1 MSGNAAVEP
10 KKKLKFLIAHEW
22 EVGVLFIIL
31 VVCMVV
37 FEKAMHLIEHRIAH
51 SAVPQRGL
59 KRALKKMKD
68 ELLVT
73 GFLSLLLAAL
83 QVRTLHSS
91 SSMPPQLHEIVQPDR
106 TCICTAS
113 ARQD

>member
-68 ELLVT
+68 ELLVK
-73 GFLSLLLAAL
+73 GFCRCYSPHCRCAPCIRA
-83 QVRTLHSS
+83 VRCHRS
-91 SSMPPQLHEIVQPDR
+91 
-106 TCICTAS
+106 CTK
-113 ARQD
+113 